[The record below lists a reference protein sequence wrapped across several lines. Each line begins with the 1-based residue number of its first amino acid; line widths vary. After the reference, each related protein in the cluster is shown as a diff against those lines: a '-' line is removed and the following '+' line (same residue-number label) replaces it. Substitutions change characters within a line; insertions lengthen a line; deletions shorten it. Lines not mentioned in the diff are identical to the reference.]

1 MPPKPCGLFVGFL
14 VPHPCPNLAV
24 GECSKCGRN
33 VCEEHA
39 NVVDAGLLCRACE
52 RGSALPV
59 ALAGAVAAAGL
70 AAPLFMPS
78 DIEAFDAASLEDD
91 EGPEDQFADL
101 S

>member
-14 VPHPCPNLAV
+14 VPHPCPNVAV
-24 GECSKCGRN
+24 GACSKCGRN
-33 VCEEHA
+33 TCEEHA

-52 RGSALPV
+52 SGSELPV

-78 DIEAFDAASLEDD
+78 DIEAFEAAAIDDDAPDD
-91 EGPEDQFADL
+91 AFADL

>member
-24 GECSKCGRN
+24 CACSKCGRN
-33 VCEEHA
+33 TCEEHA
-39 NVVDAGLLCRACE
+39 GVVDAGLLCRACE
-52 RGSALPV
+52 SGSELPV
-59 ALAGAVAAAGL
+59 ALAGAVAAGLL

-78 DIEAFDAASLEDD
+78 DIAAFDAAALDD
-91 EGPEDQFADL
+91 EDAPEDQFADL